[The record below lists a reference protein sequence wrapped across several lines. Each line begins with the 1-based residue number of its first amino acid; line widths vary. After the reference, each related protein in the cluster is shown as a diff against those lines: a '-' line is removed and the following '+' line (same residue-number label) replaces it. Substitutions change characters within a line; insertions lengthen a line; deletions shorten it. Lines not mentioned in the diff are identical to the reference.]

1 MFNLTLLDHLRLIFT
16 QISQRQ
22 KTHAQSAHSDA
33 QWNRWLRGSE
43 AVLVG
48 GVSIAAV
55 AAAFSQN
62 RIFIIVAAVFA
73 SIALVVLIVHLTF
86 NFENSAHAH
95 VASSADLWRVRERYR
110 SLLSDL
116 QDGVV
121 DATEARVRRDKLIDE
136 LGAIYDKASALA
148 PADDSSSVEEDA
160 ELFAPKALHVQ
171 SGPHGQPATQGSSH
185 HPQGTSHH

>member
-1 MFNLTLLDHLRLIFT
+1 MFSLTLHDHLRLIFT

-33 QWNRWLRGSE
+33 RRNRWLRGGE
-43 AVLVG
+43 ALLMG

-62 RIFIIVAAVFA
+62 RVFIIVAAVLA
-73 SIALVVLIVHLTF
+73 GAALIILIIHLTF
-86 NFENSAHAH
+86 DFENSAHAH
-95 VASSADLWRVRERYR
+95 VASSADLWRIRERYR

-121 DATEARVRRDKLIDE
+121 DLTEARLRRDKLIDE
-136 LGAIYDKASALA
+136 LGTIYDKASGLA
-148 PADDSSSVEEDA
+148 PADDSSVVEEDA
-160 ELFAPKALHVQ
+160 ELFAPKALHGE
-171 SGPHGQPATQGSSH
+171 SAQGSPH
-185 HPQGTSHH
+185 